1 MYETTTTTTK
11 KTTRKPRART
21 GAGVK
26 KTTTKKAPVKRKAG
40 VKAKVEG
47 AVEKV
52 KGAVEGKPGKKV
64 CVNLYPFEQD
74 QKPGDAP
81 GNLRAG
87 MCCRFAGRKKRVVS
101 EERANDSFVGCRY

>member
-1 MYETTTTTTK
+1 MASTRSTTGNSRPRKDAVYETTTTTTTK

-47 AVEKV
+47 AIEKV
-52 KGAVEGKPGKKV
+52 KGTVEGKPGKKV
-64 CVNLYPFEQD
+64 GFLLYSF
-74 QKPGDAP
+74 
-81 GNLRAG
+81 
-87 MCCRFAGRKKRVVS
+87 
-101 EERANDSFVGCRY
+101 ERAQRQREARWDI